1 MTPRRQR
8 CKATPL
14 GAPRPPD
21 PPRHKR
27 GAGKIATLAGDASA
41 RHAKPLTS
49 ARRPTCAPPALGA
62 GPRSSRPSSP
72 PLRSVCPCA
81 PKQRGP
87 QGCQTRGRAAPAVWS
102 RAAVAGARQ
111 LLPPRAAPPPS
122 RRPAS
127 RASAAVSPAPRA
139 PRPRHRL
146 GVRTG
151 LKGPDVCGC
160 PSPAPAPS
168 PTPPPRP
175 ATHALAASQPP
186 PRLQLISIL
195 TVTVAAGGAPRTRR
209 GGGRQSGRGAGGGM
223 GGRAEP
229 PSAWGSSSFLFLSFF
244 SLCLLQ
250 DLKGQPRPRRGAR
263 RPPFLRSPDALCG
276 PAGPSRTRS
285 TGSRPPG
292 IFRSTP
298 GPGQRGGGAW
308 LGGPGARL
316 FLQSPIV
323 GVGEE
328 IKELSSCFSNRKS

>member
-1 MTPRRQR
+1 M
-8 CKATPL
+8 
-14 GAPRPPD
+14 
-21 PPRHKR
+21 
-27 GAGKIATLAGDASA
+27 
-41 RHAKPLTS
+41 
-49 ARRPTCAPPALGA
+49 
-62 GPRSSRPSSP
+62 
-72 PLRSVCPCA
+72 
-81 PKQRGP
+81 
-87 QGCQTRGRAAPAVWS
+87 
-102 RAAVAGARQ
+102 AGARQ